1 MRVSHRFVLAGAILA
16 LAGCQ
21 GLNERVSYVNYDGYT
36 GADFATAGADGAI
49 DVVAVGAPHQ
59 GVTPKGAARQI
70 AEAITG
76 ANFGPVI
83 PFQAQHGGPPADGYQ
98 VVVRF
103 GQAHGIETLC
113 DTDGAET
120 AVSQDYT
127 AAFCKDGAAL
137 SHLAGA
143 APRGGDAFKTAMAS
157 AAIELF
163 PYQNPEFNDCDARPR
178 C

>member
-1 MRVSHRFVLAGAILA
+1 MRVSHRFDLVGAIFA

-59 GVTPKGAARQI
+59 GVTPKAAARQI
-70 AEAITG
+70 AEAMTG

-83 PFQAQHGGPPADGYQ
+83 PFQAQPSGPPADGYQ

-103 GQAHGIETLC
+103 GQAHSNGTLC
-113 DTDGAET
+113 DTNGAEA
-120 AVSQDYT
+120 AVSQEYT

-137 SHLAGA
+137 SHLSGA
-143 APRGGDAFKTAMAS
+143 APRGGDAFKSAMAS
-157 AAIELF
+157 AAMELF
-163 PYQNPEFNDCDARPR
+163 PYQNPEFNDCDARRR

>member
-1 MRVSHRFVLAGAILA
+1 MRVSRRLVLVGAILT

-21 GLNERVSYVNYDGYT
+21 GYNERVSYVNYDGYT
-36 GADFATAGADGAI
+36 GADFATAGADGII

-70 AEAITG
+70 AEAMTG

-83 PFQAQHGGPPADGYQ
+83 PFQAQPGGQPADGCQ

-103 GQAHGIETLC
+103 GQAHGNGTLC
-113 DTDGAET
+113 STNGAEA
-120 AVSQDYT
+120 AVSQEYT

-143 APRGGDAFKTAMAS
+143 APHGGNVFKTAMAS
-157 AAIELF
+157 AAVELF
-163 PYQNPEFNDCDARPR
+163 PYQNPEFNDCDTRGR

>member
-1 MRVSHRFVLAGAILA
+1 MGVTQKILLVSAALA

-21 GLNERVSYVNYDGYT
+21 GLGDRVSYVHYDGYT
-36 GADFATAGADGAI
+36 GADFASAGADGAI
-49 DVVAVGAPHQ
+49 DVVTVGAPHQ
-59 GVTPKGAARQI
+59 GVTPDIAANQI
-70 AEAITG
+70 AEAMTG

-83 PFQAQHGGPPADGYQ
+83 PFQAQPGGPPADGYQ

-103 GQAHGIETLC
+103 GQSRGAGLLFET
-113 DTDGAET
+113 TGAAD
-120 AVSQDYT
+120 AVSPEYT

-143 APRGGDAFKTAMAS
+143 APNRGEAFKTAMAS

-163 PYQNPEFNDCDARPR
+163 PYQNPEFNDCDAQRR